1 VLAGPG
7 VELAGPFPAEL
18 QQELVFT
25 GRDRG
30 GSPNAEA
37 AKALLDYL
45 RTPEAA
51 AVLTAKGMTPADGPR
66 QTQQA

>member
-1 VLAGPG
+1 
-7 VELAGPFPAEL
+7 VELAGPFPAAL

-25 GRDRG
+25 GAVAAA
-30 GSPNAEA
+30 SPNAEA

-51 AVLTAKGMTPADGPR
+51 AVLTTKGMTPG
-66 QTQQA
+66 